1 MWPQRSVNSIRRLWQ
16 ARGYSVPSTNF
27 GGGACGQEDLPFHP
41 GVVHPPDTRAPETKL
56 TNEYIRKSRKRK
68 LEIPL
73 PPVKPKPHINGLD
86 VTANIYTF
94 GNGSHGALGNGS
106 YKDVSYPTQLLALQR
121 IPIKHVASGWGHSVA
136 VSEDGRIYRWGW
148 IDDVKTTFTNANM
161 KRRVPRLT
169 LASQSFGRHFS
180 PESVNWFFRDAAD
193 LEPRLMEQLE
203 GIPIKKAICGCGYTI
218 ALADDGRVYSWGHGR
233 WGNLGHPI
241 FVTWTEIFPIPK
253 LVDRLRDVRIV
264 DIACGYVHTLFLD
277 DEGGLWGCG
286 PGYNGRLGVGEG
298 SARGEYPIPLQISP
312 LWEQRMH
319 HVNKKV
325 ERRLR
330 SRGRNVKIDD
340 YIPYVTKIGCG
351 HKHSCILTDDGK
363 VWCFGAGIF
372 GALGQGHNFTDQWWP
387 TQVTALKDE
396 FVIDIK
402 CGQHHTVA
410 LTDKGEV
417 WTWGMSRHGQCGR
430 PREDAFMLTK
440 YEELGEDMSVVD
452 YSPPTDSDADIIV
465 ENDPLAMRP
474 GKLQLPE
481 GVIPYAIAAG
491 WYQTSVIDQEGRLW
505 TWGSEDGRLEQT
517 PTHKMWEITPGIRE
531 VTHGWLHT
539 VVVTR
544 RSSEDTWH
552 KWHSRPESETKPE
565 KPPPKIKDT
574 LLLATDDEDEDKED
588 ITLIEAFRMARAERL
603 EEWSRADN
611 IILERSPEE
620 DERRFE
626 ITVEEREVKYQA
638 RIAAAEE
645 QKRIE
650 AEEQKKLEENS
661 DMGDMEQESS
671 SEDAPKEKK

>member
-1 MWPQRSVNSIRRLWQ
+1 MWPQRRINTIHRLWQ
-16 ARGYSVPSTNF
+16 SRGYSL
-27 GGGACGQEDLPFHP
+27 AQRHDEIPFHP
-41 GVVHPPDTRAPETKL
+41 GVVHAPDTRAPETKL

-86 VTANIYTF
+86 VTANIYSW
-94 GNGSHGALGNGS
+94 GNGSHGALGQGN
-106 YKDVSYPTQLLALQR
+106 YRDIAYPTQLLGLQR
-121 IPIKHVASGWGHSVA
+121 IPIKQVASGWSHSVA
-136 VSEDGRIYRWGW
+136 VTEDGRVYRWGW

-169 LASQSFGRHFS
+169 LASQNFGQHFA
-180 PESVNWFFRDAAD
+180 PEQVNWFFRDAAD

-203 GIPIKKAICGCGYTI
+203 GIPIKKAVCGCGYTI
-218 ALADDGRVYSWGHGR
+218 ALAEDGRVYSWGHGR

-241 FVTWTEIFPIPK
+241 FVTWTEIFAIPK
-253 LVDRLRDVRIV
+253 LIDRLRDVRIV

-286 PGYNGRLGVGEG
+286 PGYTGRLGVGEG
-298 SARGEYPIPLQISP
+298 AARGEYPIPIQISP

-330 SRGRNVKIDD
+330 SRGRHVKIED
-340 YIPYVTKIGCG
+340 YVPCVTKVACG
-351 HKHSCILTDDGK
+351 HKHSAILTEDGK
-363 VWCFGAGIF
+363 VWCFGAGVF

-396 FVIDIK
+396 FVIDLK

-430 PREDAFMLTK
+430 PRDEAFMLTK

-452 YSPPTDSDADIIV
+452 YSPPTDKDSDIIV
-465 ENDPLAMRP
+465 ENDPLSMRP
-474 GKLQLPE
+474 GKLHLPE
-481 GVIPYAIAAG
+481 GVIPYSIEAG

-505 TWGSEDGRLEQT
+505 VWGAEDGRLEHE
-517 PTHKMWEITPGIRE
+517 PTHKMYEVTPGIRQ
-531 VTHGWLHT
+531 VSHGWLHT
-539 VVVTR
+539 IAVTR
-544 RSSEDTWH
+544 TNAEETWASWHNRPDTET
-552 KWHSRPESETKPE
+552 RPER
-565 KPPPKIKDT
+565 PPKRVKET
-574 LLLATDDEDEDKED
+574 LLLATDDEDEEEPD
-588 ITLIEAFRMARAERL
+588 ITLLEAWRMARAERL
-603 EEWSRADN
+603 EQWSRDDN

-626 ITVEEREVKYQA
+626 VTLEEREIKYQA
-638 RIAAAEE
+638 RIAA
-645 QKRIE
+645 
-650 AEEQKKLEENS
+650 EEQKKLEAQKQKQLEENADAES
-661 DMGDMEQESS
+661 PTEDTENLEKQEK
-671 SEDAPKEKK
+671 DK